1 MMPKP
6 ISSILL
12 VALILFTATPV
23 LAQTATP
30 PATTPEPSPTPANE
44 PVYII
49 QSGDTLWSIAN
60 RFNITVDDLTT
71 ANPDVDPTL
80 LAVGQK
86 LVIPGL
92 EGVSGVLNTEV
103 IPYGD
108 TFRSLSRR
116 TQVSDAMLRK
126 LNRLISPTEL
136 YAGTSLIVPV
146 QEGALALSSRA
157 TIASGESL
165 LELAVSQ
172 GSDPWVLAGING
184 LAGTWD
190 ALPGD
195 VLYSPA
201 GQTDSTA
208 NGLPAVF
215 SSAELK
221 DLPLKQGG
229 TAEIRIT
236 LAQKA
241 TLSGTLVDYPLH
253 FFQMEDGS
261 FVALQGIHALLAP
274 GAYPLKLEAKLED
287 GSTQTFE
294 QNVLIVSGNYP
305 DDPLLV
311 VEPDTIDPT
320 VTKPEEAQLVSIA
333 AAATTQRFWNGGFIS
348 PASNYPGVNGYTSRY
363 GNRRTYLGQGPN
375 VEIHGF
381 HTGLDFG
388 GGTGLPITAPADGKV
403 VFAGPLVVRG
413 NATIIDHGWGVY
425 SGFWH
430 QSEIDVKVGD
440 MVKQGQVIGLVGGT
454 GRVTGPHL
462 HWEVWVNGIQV
473 DPLDWLNETFP

>member
-1 MMPKP
+1 MPKP

-30 PATTPEPSPTPANE
+30 PTSTPETSSTPANQ

-71 ANPDVDPTL
+71 ANPDVDPNL

-215 SSAELK
+215 SSADLK
-221 DLPLKQGG
+221 DLPLNRG
-229 TAEIRIT
+229 E
-236 LAQKA
+236 
-241 TLSGTLVDYPLH
+241 
-253 FFQMEDGS
+253 
-261 FVALQGIHALLAP
+261 
-274 GAYPLKLEAKLED
+274 PLK
-287 GSTQTFE
+287 FE
-294 QNVLIVSGNYP
+294 L
-305 DDPLLV
+305 
-311 VEPDTIDPT
+311 
-320 VTKPEEAQLVSIA
+320 
-333 AAATTQRFWNGGFIS
+333 R
-348 PASNYPGVNGYTSRY
+348 
-363 GNRRTYLGQGPN
+363 
-375 VEIHGF
+375 
-381 HTGLDFG
+381 
-388 GGTGLPITAPADGKV
+388 
-403 VFAGPLVVRG
+403 
-413 NATIIDHGWGVY
+413 
-425 SGFWH
+425 WH
-430 QSEIDVKVGD
+430 RKR
-440 MVKQGQVIGLVGGT
+440 L
-454 GRVTGPHL
+454 
-462 HWEVWVNGIQV
+462 
-473 DPLDWLNETFP
+473 